1 MAVPADNGVA
11 ARGDGRGARC
21 EHHGSFKALS
31 CGDPEDD
38 GCRPFWREDLLQLVE
53 QAAQRRVLDLLPL
66 YQALGHAPGTRMT
79 ILGCAARN
87 RASRGSL
94 IPVRDEPERGAVAG
108 HHCIACQ
115 CARIFLPSSSGVG
128 PVSTSPAL
136 PIADQV
142 P

>member
-1 MAVPADNGVA
+1 MHDFPPVHPGLGTGAQQQDDYVGM
-11 ARGDGRGARC
+11 RGA
-21 EHHGSFKALS
+21 E
-31 CGDPEDD
+31 P
-38 GCRPFWREDLLQLVE
+38 LQPWL
-53 QAAQRRVLDLLPL
+53 
-66 YQALGHAPGTRMT
+66 
-79 ILGCAARN
+79 
-87 RASRGSL
+87 L

-115 CARIFLPSSSGVG
+115 CARIFLPSSSGVA